1 MKKPVLAVL
10 GVAGACAAC
19 CAIPLAIP
27 LWAGL
32 SAAGMGWLG
41 WEGLASGSAL
51 LLAGAGMIAATL
63 IAAGLMARRSRKT
76 TCAVQAPD
84 KACSVNPDKAQA
96 GSCACAPGA
105 T

>member
-1 MKKPVLAVL
+1 MKKPVLAVF

-41 WEGLASGSAL
+41 WETLASGSSL
-51 LLAGAGMIAATL
+51 LLAGAGMLTVAL
-63 IAAGLMARRSRKT
+63 IAAGVMARRSRKNS
-76 TCAVQAPD
+76 CAVQASD
-84 KACSVNPDKAQA
+84 KACAVNTDKTQA
-96 GSCACAPGA
+96 GTCACAPG
-105 T
+105 TT

>member
-41 WEGLASGSAL
+41 WEGLASGSGL
-51 LLAGAGMIAATL
+51 LLAGAGMIAVAL
-63 IAAGLMARRSRKT
+63 IVAAIMARRSQKT
-76 TCAVQAPD
+76 ACTVQATDQACAVTPGKPQART
-84 KACSVNPDKAQA
+84 
-96 GSCACAPGA
+96 CACAPG
-105 T
+105 TT